1 MGDES
6 DLEKVVNILDA
17 NQKKRR
23 AKGKPKI
30 KDNPAAEHPADNRP
44 TIVVAPGERL
54 RVLREAED
62 ALIATGTLYHNK
74 AGVLVRVIRTGP
86 REDHGVKY
94 ADNALT
100 IIQASPGW
108 ITTEMDRAAHWK
120 KQRMVDGA
128 MIECRTDAPASIARF
143 LGEQVGAWRLPYL
156 AGIVECPTL
165 RPDGS
170 IVEREGYDKETGL
183 FFDAGGTAFD
193 PIPKNPTK
201 AQAAAALAALI
212 DVVKDFPYATDADR
226 SVFLSGV
233 LTVPVR
239 HMLRDSPLHCASSP
253 RPRSGKSYQADLAA
267 LIATG
272 RTAPAMSATAS
283 PDEEEKRIVSILV
296 AGTPLALID
305 NIDEP
310 LKSPLLCSAITQ
322 EVFRGRLLGGNRLA
336 DLSTRLVWFASGNNL
351 RLHDDLNP
359 RALLC
364 YLLPDTDRPEE
375 RQFDRDLKRWT
386 REQRHQLAPAAIT
399 VLRGYIAAGSP
410 AQNIKGFGSAP
421 DWSALV
427 RSALV
432 WLGRADPVETQYQ
445 LRQNDPVASRLA
457 QLLSAWYA
465 AHRDMELTAAGL
477 AQSAASHPSL
487 DVALREVA
495 SRDGERINTRALG
508 NYLMAHQDRIESGY
522 KLLVAGTRQG
532 ARTYLVVMKSQHENN
547 SLNSLNSPNSPN
559 AKDSQQQHFSDL
571 SFFNSPNSPNSPEIT
586 GPSPAIGELGE
597 LGEFSTPSKRKKSG
611 ISDDLPDKSIGSD
624 ENDGAMVF

>member
-1 MGDES
+1 MDGES

-17 NQKKRR
+17 KQKKRR
-23 AKGKPKI
+23 AKGKSKTEDPG
-30 KDNPAAEHPADNRP
+30 DDRPADKRP
-44 TIVVAPGERL
+44 LIVVAPGERL
-54 RVLREAED
+54 RVLRETED

-74 AGVLVRVIRTGP
+74 AGVLVRVTRTGP

-100 IIQASPGW
+100 IIPASSGW

-143 LGEQVGAWRLPYL
+143 LVEQVGAWRLPYL

-165 RPDGS
+165 RADGS

-183 FFDAGGTAFD
+183 FFDAAGTAFD

-201 AQAAAALAALI
+201 AQAGDALAALI
-212 DVVKDFPYATDADR
+212 DVAKDFPYASDADR

-253 RPRSGKSYQADLAA
+253 RPRSGKSYQSDIAA

-272 RTAPAMSATAS
+272 RTAPAMSAADS

-310 LKSPLLCSAITQ
+310 LKSPRLCSAITQ

-386 REQRHQLAPAAIT
+386 REQRHRLAPAAIT

-432 WLGRADPVETQYQ
+432 WLGRADPVETQNR

-465 AHRDMELTAAGL
+465 AHRNMELTAAGL
-477 AQSAASHPSL
+477 AQSAANYPPL

-495 SRDGERINTRALG
+495 SRDGERVNTRVLG

-522 KLLVAGTRQG
+522 KLLVGDTRQG
-532 ARTYLVVMKSQHENN
+532 ARLYRVVIKSQHENN
-547 SLNSLNSPNSPN
+547 SPNSPNSPN
-559 AKDSQQQHFSDL
+559 AKDSQQQHFSDS
-571 SFFNSPNSPNSPEIT
+571 SFYNSPNSPNSPEFT
-586 GPSPAIGELGE
+586 GPSPAIGELE
-597 LGEFSTPSKRKKSG
+597 EFGEFSTPSKNKKG
-611 ISDDLPDKSIGSD
+611 GVFDDLADKSIGSSEID
-624 ENDGAMVF
+624 DSKVF